1 VSIKEIA
8 FAAVVILIVIGLA
21 AVLVLLFRASGVM

>member
-1 VSIKEIA
+1 MSIKEIA